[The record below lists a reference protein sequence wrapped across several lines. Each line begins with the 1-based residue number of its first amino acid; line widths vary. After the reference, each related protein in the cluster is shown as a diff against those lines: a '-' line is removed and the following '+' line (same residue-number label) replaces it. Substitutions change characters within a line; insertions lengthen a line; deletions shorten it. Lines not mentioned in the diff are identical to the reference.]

1 MKKTYF
7 APQCTAIQLHV
18 DHLLGNGMSD
28 NTEKAKASDSGADLN
43 ARSSRDWADDEE

>member
-7 APQCTAIQLHV
+7 APQSTAIQLHV

-28 NTEKAKASDSGADLN
+28 NTQKAQVSDSGADLN
-43 ARSSRDWADDEE
+43 ARSGRDWADDEE